1 MFNNR
6 LSRSPPRRSS
16 FTEQQDDTRRPLPLG
31 WNRAFSNNVNPGRV
45 YYTNGRQSQWKFPKQ
60 EQDQFFVIAKAKR
73 QARIQSKYSP
83 SFSSPFLENQHI
95 SPEVREA
102 NRRRNDEMEAWARQQ
117 ALQAQQRETPYQ
129 RNERIAREQREAQR
143 QIELAEI
150 RRIDAL
156 RQAQLRA
163 NHNQQNSSASQFDQ
177 QEARWQQERQRRI
190 DSDRP

>member
-1 MFNNR
+1 MEFSKAG
-6 LSRSPPRRSS
+6 SRSI
-16 FTEQQDDTRRPLPLG
+16 
-31 WNRAFSNNVNPGRV
+31 
-45 YYTNGRQSQWKFPKQ
+45 
-60 EQDQFFVIAKAKR
+60 FVIAEAKR
-73 QARIQSKYSP
+73 KARIQRKNSG
-83 SFSSPFLENQHI
+83 FFSPFLENQHI

-117 ALQAQQRETPYQ
+117 ALQEQQRETPYQ

-177 QEARWQQERQRRI
+177 HEAIWQQERQRRI